1 MIGYLKDFILNIFI
15 LFSPLVFYPYI
26 YRTKSNRIVYRL
38 LLYILFSFAL
48 IMTMSVPVN
57 LNGLIYDFRSIPI
70 TIGSLYGG
78 AYVSIGLYITLLL
91 WRYVMGNPN
100 MMLYAVSILPS
111 LLVMILVLKKYA
123 SFKWAHKMLF
133 SVLLCTLIKLVTFMS
148 YLTMTGQIE
157 LLWSNPVTTIGTY
170 VLQAVIAALC
180 VVLIE
185 FLMQYFRMQEEVI
198 QSEKM
203 RIVSEMAASV
213 AHEIRN
219 PLTTV
224 RGFLQLIGEANI
236 QEEKKYFYQRVSLE
250 ELDRAQSIIS
260 DYLSLAKPD
269 PEVIENINVN
279 DEISY
284 LTNVLLTYG
293 NYNHIHIAGVSAEQA
308 LFITGDRQKFRQAVI
323 NIGKNA
329 IEAMQDGGHL
339 EIKAEREKRR
349 VILRIKDTGVG
360 MTEEQIQRLGTPYY
374 STKEKGTGLGT
385 MVSFG
390 IIRKMNGKIDIH
402 SVLGEGTEY
411 TLSFPEVT
419 TMDEHG

>member
-100 MMLYAVSILPS
+100 MLLYAVSILPS

-157 LLWSNPVTTIGTY
+157 LLWNNPITTIGTY

>member
-78 AYVSIGLYITLLL
+78 AYVSVGLYITLLL

-100 MMLYAVSILPS
+100 MLLYAVSILPS

-157 LLWSNPVTTIGTY
+157 LLWNNPITTIGTY